1 MYFSLSK
8 REVYSMIASRELPAV
23 THGRRKRPG
32 AVALRCTRW
41 QGGILDPR
49 EHHRVLFHLFQWRLR
64 SCRNSARVLS
74 WGAPVDVV
82 HRNKGLPL
90 FPTFLADGRHFL
102 YVAVESDEQNGAY
115 VGSLD
120 GKENRR
126 VLPDVSNAVFADG
139 RLLFIRENT
148 YGPVF

>member
-1 MYFSLSK
+1 MF
-8 REVYSMIASRELPAV
+8 YSNYSN
-23 THGRRKRPG
+23 G
-32 AVALRCTRW
+32 AFAAAAI
-41 QGGILDPR
+41 Q
-49 EHHRVLFHLFQWRLR
+49 RV
-64 SCRNSARVLS
+64 SSAG
-74 WGAPVDVV
+74 GAPVDVV